1 MPTVG
6 MEDVYRVYWEPSTH
20 PQWECGGWTEKV
32 DQLAL
37 SLHDEKERRRQGSVG
52 VLRDD
57 HRTSPTNA
65 VAVLPRRRYRKMP
78 ASSSSRCCRKNGT
91 ARASWPGGAVDAAGR
106 TTSITC
112 SGRTTGRRADG
123 PTGRRAADKA
133 QRGKRMGTHE
143 GIPLRDHS
151 REDGR
156 HLQALRAWLGHRTSA
171 MHICIPRPCSSHAL
185 CRIRT

>member
-1 MPTVG
+1 MCIGCIGSLP
-6 MEDVYRVYWEPSTH
+6 RTH
-20 PQWECGGWTEKV
+20 NGNVEGGQTEKV

-37 SLHDEKERRRQGSVG
+37 SLRDEKERRRQGSVG

-91 ARASWPGGAVDAAGR
+91 ARKSWPGGAVDAAGR

-112 SGRTTGRRADG
+112 SGRTTGRRA
-123 PTGRRAADKA
+123 ADKA

-143 GIPLRDHS
+143 GIPLRDHA

-156 HLQALRAWLGHRTSA
+156 HLQGPGLGYRLGNRVESA
-171 MHICIPRPCSSHAL
+171 MHICISPSSSVFIA
-185 CRIRT
+185 RIVSHSY